1 MSGTKFND
9 AASFPS
15 LDIIYSQEEDEDSY
29 ISPTKDD
36 RTKNTGLL
44 ETDATPRAKNISCLY
59 DEAEDCRPPDDNHE
73 VVVTQSDVTMPTENK
88 RRGFMQLVRVCLS
101 KDMTRETGL
110 CAKPSTTVAVNTTAT
125 VQNTKN
131 NDESSFLAKT
141 EVKDVPTTQ
150 LRLGIAE
157 DMMNDG
163 SDVEDDSYNPYLST
177 LSRASGSTKDAS
189 IVGEMLLNDS
199 KIASEMMRARATG
212 MISDNIKGEE
222 QNDEDDGQTTLS
234 SYSYK
239 RAFADNVTLGS
250 AHTSNLSTIT
260 DDYSYEAKRRIGVA
274 EAIAP
279 KPVIKRS
286 PSGPVDLDTC
296 QAVAESKDEVS
307 AASYPTAGSYPMP
320 PPIFR
325 VNDASNFNLYE
336 NHENLQRIVSFGGGE
351 GFVDEEAAERFEPLR
366 RGNGNSKRYGCCN
379 WFSSAPREVKV
390 LMLVSI
396 LLLLVS
402 AISVSIGILLQKDA
416 QSTGAFVASSNSISN
431 ESGGDK
437 NINAVIVEIPSITPS
452 LTPSSA
458 GAGHPSKSN
467 QFPSSIATMKPSR
480 PSALPVPT
488 LIPEATSTEK
498 PTPASSLSPTN
509 KPITSPPSV
518 SPINSPTTEPTEEPT
533 SRQASPTP
541 KPTVNSTLV
550 PSPKPTDIPTL
561 APLPI
566 PTKSPTDQPQ
576 ISPTLGPSTRPSR
589 KPTRVP
595 SFSPSTLNFS
605 EAPAHTQFSHT
616 IKIKAGQDTYI
627 DGSAMWQNFGTAA
640 RIRVDGSPERHAFI
654 GFDTASLVGTEV
666 ERHATQNRYNE
677 PRRLKD
683 LRVLEAKLRLYSI
696 DDGGGGTVYVYPNA
710 EQWEENE
717 LTWIGTNLGNGP
729 DSNSKLQLGSFGEVV
744 AYEWQEIDVTEA
756 FRGII
761 SDFTTFVI
769 KSESFDGVIYAS
781 RERASGNYAPEI
793 VFTLSGAGSPTSS
806 PGIPTYAPTYVSS
819 DADES
824 SEAPTPKPSRQPTQQ
839 VSFV

>member
-1 MSGTKFND
+1 MSASKFND

-36 RTKNTGLL
+36 RTKNADML

-59 DEAEDCRPPDDNHE
+59 AEAEDCRPPDDHE

-88 RRGFMQLVRVCLS
+88 RRSFMQLVRVCLS
-101 KDMTRETGL
+101 KDITRETGL
-110 CAKPSTTVAVNTTAT
+110 CVKP
-125 VQNTKN
+125 TKT
-131 NDESSFLAKT
+131 NDESSFLATK
-141 EVKDVPTTQ
+141 EVEDVPTTQ
-150 LRLGIAE
+150 LRLDIAE

-177 LSRASGSTKDAS
+177 LSRASGSTKEAS

-199 KIASEMMRARATG
+199 KIASNMARARATG
-212 MISDNIKGEE
+212 MISGNIKGEE
-222 QNDEDDGQTTLS
+222 QNDEDDGQTLS
-234 SYSYK
+234 TYSYR

-260 DDYSYEAKRRIGVA
+260 DDYSYEAKRRVGVA

-286 PSGPVDLDTC
+286 PSGPVDMDTC
-296 QAVAESKDEVS
+296 RPVVESKDEAS
-307 AASYPTAGSYPMP
+307 ASSYPTTGSYPMP

-336 NHENLQRIVSFGGGE
+336 NQENLQRIVSFGGGE
-351 GFVDEEAAERFEPLR
+351 GFVDEEAAERFGPLR
-366 RGNGNSKRYGCCN
+366 RGNGNSKSYGCCN
-379 WFSSAPREVKV
+379 WFTSAPREVKL
-390 LMLVSI
+390 LMFGSV

-416 QSTGAFVASSNSISN
+416 QSTGAFVASSNSIAN
-431 ESGGDK
+431 KDGGDN
-437 NINAVIVEIPSITPS
+437 NINAVIVETPSMTPS

-458 GAGHPSKSN
+458 GSPFESN

-488 LIPEATSTEK
+488 LAPEATLTEK
-498 PTPASSLSPTN
+498 PTTAPSLSPTN
-509 KPITSPPSV
+509 KPITSPPSA
-518 SPINSPTTEPTEEPT
+518 SPINGPSTEPTEEPT
-533 SRQASPTP
+533 SLQPSLISQASPTR
-541 KPTVNSTLV
+541 KPTVIPTLV
-550 PSPKPTDIPTL
+550 PSPKPTVMPSL
-561 APLPI
+561 APLPM
-566 PTKSPTDQPQ
+566 PMKSPTDQPQ
-576 ISPTLGPSTRPSR
+576 LSPTLGPSR

-595 SFSPSTLNFS
+595 SFSPSTLNHS
-605 EAPAHTQFSHT
+605 GAPAHTQFSHT

-627 DGSAMWQNFGTAA
+627 DQTAMWQNFGTAA

-654 GFDTASLVGTEV
+654 GFDTASLAGTEV
-666 ERHATQNRYNE
+666 ERHASQISHNE
-677 PRRLKD
+677 PRNLND
-683 LRVLEAKLRLYSI
+683 LRVLEARLRLYSI

-710 EQWEENE
+710 EHWEETE

-729 DSNSKLQLGSFGEVV
+729 DSNDELQLGSFGDVV
-744 AYEWQEIDVTEA
+744 AYAWQEIDVTEA
-756 FRGII
+756 FEGII

-769 KSESFDGVIYAS
+769 KSESSDGVIYAS
-781 RERASGNYAPEI
+781 RERAAGNYAPEI
-793 VFTLSGAGSPTSS
+793 VLTLSGAGAPTSA
-806 PGIPTYAPTYVSS
+806 PGIPTYAPTAVSS
-819 DADES
+819 DANES
-824 SEAPTPKPSRQPTQQ
+824 SEAPTPKSSRQPTQQ

>member
-1 MSGTKFND
+1 MSATKFND

-36 RTKNTGLL
+36 RTKNAGIL
-44 ETDATPRAKNISCLY
+44 ETDATPRAKNISLLY
-59 DEAEDCRPPDDNHE
+59 KEAENCRPPDDNHE

-88 RRGFMQLVRVCLS
+88 RRSFMQLVRVCLS

-110 CAKPSTTVAVNTTAT
+110 CAKPSTTVAANTTAT
-125 VQNTKN
+125 AQNTKN
-131 NDESSFLAKT
+131 NDESSFLATK

-150 LRLGIAE
+150 LRLDIPE
-157 DMMNDG
+157 DLMNDG

-177 LSRASGSTKDAS
+177 LSRASGSTKEAS
-189 IVGEMLLNDS
+189 ISGEMLLNDS
-199 KIASEMMRARATG
+199 KIASNMARARATG
-212 MISDNIKGEE
+212 MISDKIKGEE
-222 QNDEDDGQTTLS
+222 QNDEDDGQTLS
-234 SYSYK
+234 TYSYR
-239 RAFADNVTLGS
+239 RAYADNVTLGS

-260 DDYSYEAKRRIGVA
+260 DDYSYEAKRRVGVA

-286 PSGPVDLDTC
+286 PSGPVDMDTC
-296 QAVAESKDEVS
+296 RPVVESKDEAS

-336 NHENLQRIVSFGGGE
+336 NQENLQRIVSFGGGE

-366 RGNGNSKRYGCCN
+366 RGHGNSKIYGCCN
-379 WFSSAPREVKV
+379 WFSSAPREVKL
-390 LMLVSI
+390 LMFGSI

-402 AISVSIGILLQKDA
+402 AISVSIGILLQQDA
-416 QSTGAFVASSNSISN
+416 QSTGAFVASSNSIAN
-431 ESGGDK
+431 EDGGDK
-437 NINAVIVEIPSITPS
+437 NINAVIVETPSMTPS
-452 LTPSSA
+452 LTPSSV
-458 GAGHPSKSN
+458 GPPSESN
-467 QFPSSIATMKPSR
+467 QFPSSVATMKPSR

-488 LIPEATSTEK
+488 LAPEATLIEK
-498 PTPASSLSPTN
+498 PTPAPSVSTN
-509 KPITSPPSV
+509 KPITSPPSA
-518 SPINSPTTEPTEEPT
+518 SPFNSPTTEPTEEPT
-533 SRQASPTP
+533 SLQPSLISEASPTR
-541 KPTVNSTLV
+541 KPTVVPTLV
-550 PSPKPTDIPTL
+550 PSPKPTVIPTL
-561 APLPI
+561 APLSM

-576 ISPTLGPSTRPSR
+576 VSPTLGPSR

-595 SFSPSTLNFS
+595 SVSPSTLNPS

-627 DGSAMWQNFGTAA
+627 DQTAMWQNFGTAA

-654 GFDTASLVGTEV
+654 GFDTTSLAGTEV
-666 ERHATQNRYNE
+666 ERHASQISHNE
-677 PRRLKD
+677 PRNLND

-710 EQWEENE
+710 EQWEETE

-729 DSNSKLQLGSFGEVV
+729 DSNDVLQLGSFGDV
-744 AYEWQEIDVTEA
+744 AAYAWQEIDVTEA
-756 FRGII
+756 FRGTI

-769 KSESFDGVIYAS
+769 KSESSDGVIYAS
-781 RERASGNYAPEI
+781 RERASGTYAPEI
-793 VFTLSGAGSPTSS
+793 VFTLSGVGAPTSS
-806 PGIPTYAPTYVSS
+806 PGIPTYAPTAVSS

-824 SEAPTPKPSRQPTQQ
+824 SEAPTPRPSRQPTQK